1 MTLKGLFPVVNSL
14 MEPGDSTLQ
23 LPSDARQRVVAKMIN
38 AMRRHLPLSEHEI
51 QETAV
56 MFEEK
61 VYTVATS
68 RPDYL
73 RRISLKMLFVE
84 TRSENP
90 MQDIVV
96 SVLLNARMIILGVD
110 HKDGVVVDPPQDNA
124 SGSNQPA
131 KYCKCGD
138 QAH

>member
-1 MTLKGLFPVVNSL
+1 MFGLNTSNLRPVEGASGLVGNSF

-23 LPSDARQRVVAKMIN
+23 LPADARQRVVAKIIDT
-38 AMRRHLPLSEHEI
+38 MRRHLPLSEHEI

-68 RPDYL
+68 QPDYL

-90 MQDIVV
+90 MPDI
-96 SVLLNARMIILGVD
+96 GGD

-124 SGSNQPA
+124 AGSKQ
-131 KYCKCGD
+131 
-138 QAH
+138 